1 MAAVPPIGGEV
12 GADISIPAIGF
23 GLAEGG
29 AAYVAENPVTTR
41 KIESASAV
49 FFTLSPEFEC
59 FLRNVFIIKYVSYFG
74 WNMGNSFLGTYLCA
88 YLAS

>member
-1 MAAVPPIGGEV
+1 MAAVPLIGGGV

-23 GLAEGG
+23 GLAEGV

-49 FFTLSPEFEC
+49 FFT
-59 FLRNVFIIKYVSYFG
+59 
-74 WNMGNSFLGTYLCA
+74 
-88 YLAS
+88 